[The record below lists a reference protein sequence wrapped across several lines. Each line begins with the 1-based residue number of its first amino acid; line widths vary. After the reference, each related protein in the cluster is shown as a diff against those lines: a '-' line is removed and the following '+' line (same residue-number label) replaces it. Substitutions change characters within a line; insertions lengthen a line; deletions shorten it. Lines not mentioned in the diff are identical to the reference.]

1 MRKTLFLLLSFIIPC
16 FLHGQEVEFTSF
28 EKLELPGESGYFHPL
43 LSPSGQ
49 MMALTS
55 SNRQGLFVYNFESGK
70 LQTISDA
77 AGAGSKVV
85 FAPDES
91 KLYFTEES
99 YVQNRRR
106 SSLMVFNFGSGQ
118 KNKIENQQQINE
130 TELNWWKQWQA
141 FLRTESFM
149 NLSPSIE
156 ALKDGHY
163 NYPYV
168 VSKGNRIIYRNGLSD
183 NPIQPFDTG
192 NYLWASLS
200 PDGTK
205 IVGVSTGKGAFVC
218 DSDGSNAKRLGD
230 LESPVWLNNDFIAGM
245 VTEDDGHVITNASL
259 RVICIHDKSVYEPA
273 DTSLKIMHPSVCREN
288 NRIAA
293 HTDDGEIV
301 LFKYRVSD

>member
-1 MRKTLFLLLSFIIPC
+1 MRKTLFLLLSFIIPS

-28 EKLELPGESGYFHPL
+28 EKLDLPGESGYFHPL

-55 SNRQGLFVYNFESGK
+55 SNRQGLFVYNFDSGK

-77 AGAGSKVV
+77 TGAGSEVV

-91 KLYFTEES
+91 KLYFTEDE

-106 SSLMVFNFGSGQ
+106 SSLMVFDFVSGH
-118 KNKIENQQQINE
+118 KGRIENQHQINE
-130 TELNWWKQWQA
+130 AELNWWKKWQA
-141 FLRTESFM
+141 FLRTESFL
-149 NLSPSIE
+149 NLSPYIE
-156 ALKDGHY
+156 ALKEGHY

-168 VSKGNRIIYRNGLSD
+168 ISKGNRIIYKDGVSD
-183 NPIQPFDTG
+183 NPIQPFNSG

-200 PDGTK
+200 PDETK
-205 IVGVSTGKGAFVC
+205 IVAVSTGKGAFVC
-218 DSDGSNAKRLGD
+218 DSDGSNVKPLGD
-230 LESPVWLNNDFIAGM
+230 LESPAWLNNDFIAGM
-245 VTEDDGHVITNASL
+245 VTEDDGHVITDASL
-259 RVICIHDKSVYEPA
+259 RVINIHDKTVYEPA
-273 DTSLKIMHPSVCREN
+273 DTSIEIMHPSVCREN